1 MKKAYFVIFFQ
12 KVVLDKA
19 PLIPEPEPLQDHSWC
34 RREIPDFQVF
44 LTNSLVNVLSYNF
57 FLQFSFKRTKEV
69 DRRRQSSVPRR
80 IYTFEAIGAILESKH

>member
-1 MKKAYFVIFFQ
+1 MAYFVIFFQ

-44 LTNSLVNVLSYNF
+44 LTNSLVNVLFYNYYF
-57 FLQFSFKRTKEV
+57 FTDFSFKRTKG
-69 DRRRQSSVPRR
+69 RRQSSV
-80 IYTFEAIGAILESKH
+80 